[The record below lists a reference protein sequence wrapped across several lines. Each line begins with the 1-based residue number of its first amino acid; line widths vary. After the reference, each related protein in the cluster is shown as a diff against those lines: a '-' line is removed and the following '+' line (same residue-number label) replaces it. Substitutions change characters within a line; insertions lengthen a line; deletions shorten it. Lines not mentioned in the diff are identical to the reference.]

1 MSVAFVTGITG
12 QDGGYLA
19 EQLTAEGVEVH
30 GLVHSADG
38 SRADLFGRTP
48 SVVLHEGDLGDPSAL
63 ADLVAEIA
71 PDEIYNL
78 GGLSSV
84 AHSWE
89 EPLLTAQ
96 VNGLGA
102 AGLLEAAWQLRERT
116 GREVRV
122 VQASS
127 AEIFGLPQE
136 SPQNEQTPI
145 RPASPYGAAKAFA
158 HTLNAVYRSRGL
170 HAVSCVLY
178 NHESPR
184 RPVQFVTRKIT
195 RAAAEIALGRQDVL
209 SLGNL
214 DARRDWGWAPEY
226 VAAMV
231 LAARHHS
238 PDDYV
243 IATGRSH
250 SVGEFVAA
258 AFARAGI
265 QDWQR
270 HVTVDDRFVRPVDA
284 TELVGDSSRAFATFG
299 WRPQVSFE
307 DLVGRMVEHDLREA
321 SA

>member
-19 EQLTAEGVEVH
+19 EQLTAEGLEVH

-38 SRADLFGRTP
+38 STAQLLQRTP

-63 ADLVAEIA
+63 AGLVAEIA
-71 PDEIYNL
+71 PNEIYNL

-84 AHSWE
+84 AQSWE
-89 EPLLTAQ
+89 HPLLTAQ
-96 VNGLGA
+96 VNGMGA

-158 HTLNAVYRSRGL
+158 HSLSGVYRSRGL

-184 RPVQFVTRKIT
+184 RPAQFVTRKIT
-195 RAAAEIALGRQDVL
+195 QAAARIAQGRQDKLV
-209 SLGNL
+209 LGNL

-226 VAAMV
+226 VEAMV
-231 LAARHHS
+231 LAARHSS
-238 PDDYV
+238 PADYV
-243 IATGRSH
+243 VATGSSH
-250 SVGEFVAA
+250 SVGEFVEA
-258 AFARAGI
+258 AFASAGI
-265 QDWQR
+265 EDWLSY
-270 HVTVDDRFVRPVDA
+270 VTVDAQFVRPVDA
-284 TELVGDSSRAFATFG
+284 TELVGDPHRAYVALG
-299 WRPQVSFE
+299 WRPQVSFS
-307 DLVGRMVEHDLREA
+307 DLVRRMVEHDLTE
-321 SA
+321 S